1 MAGGRFK
8 KVSRKSRH
16 ERLCSRR
23 NLKRSLESTTSG
35 GLIVLRLTP
44 LSIGQ
49 EDRQLD
55 VCWLELLRK
64 IIVDIAERAID
75 LSSRGTPTMHGF
87 GTPRHKACCPFRN
100 DRCGRTPIFLERQ
113 ISKRKPAT
121 APKRARNPKMAAR
134 AQRNKQNIVRSPKEN
149 LLRSVAAASIEPP
162 PKLHDDPRHEVP
174 IIESRVDALPD
185 DLSQRMIDSD
195 PMKGAALAT
204 ANMQAYQAKLL
215 EIAQANVQFAFDFGL
230 RLAAIRSPAEF
241 SAVITEFTRRRVDM
255 FGQHS
260 KELAAYPFWRIKPPR
275 ELTALP
281 GR

>member
-1 MAGGRFK
+1 
-8 KVSRKSRH
+8 
-16 ERLCSRR
+16 
-23 NLKRSLESTTSG
+23 
-35 GLIVLRLTP
+35 
-44 LSIGQ
+44 
-49 EDRQLD
+49 
-55 VCWLELLRK
+55 
-64 IIVDIAERAID
+64 
-75 LSSRGTPTMHGF
+75 MHGF
-87 GTPRHKACCPFRN
+87 GTPRHKACCRLRN

-113 ISKRKPAT
+113 MNKRKPAT
-121 APKRARNPKMAAR
+121 APKRARNPKMAMR

-149 LLRSVAAASIEPP
+149 LLRSVAAVSIEPP
-162 PKLHDDPRHEVP
+162 LKLHDDPRHEVP

-260 KELAAYPFWRIKPPR
+260 KELAAYPFWRIKRPQ

-281 GR
+281 GRQL